1 MCEGQAS
8 LGILRI
14 YTCYPPDSQGIYHLL
29 GHLLNPLT
37 RVLICIGGI
46 RVELMNKKIVM
57 SVHSRLGYWI
67 RYERKRLLE
76 LTNNPM
82 LRQDKFILLNEDE
95 HFFDFVPGETVCSR
109 PILSRIE
116 NGKVV
121 YEKSLIDFFLKR
133 FGKKYRINDK
143 ECHLMNTTIQA
154 FHVYLFEN
162 CKLDITYLSLI
173 CEDTND
179 KIEDNLLWDED
190 YILLKKLIKWYENFE
205 VLSKIEFV
213 EVIKKFRI
221 YHESLKDIVIFYLC
235 FSVYF
240 NPELWTYN
248 KDLKQLISEDYSSNE
263 LLTIFN
269 DLFNNHETNVIRSF
283 YRYRHLIKDDSF
295 LFKFIQP
302 IRMIFDNHTNYKK
315 YHNLSYL
322 CLIHKIHIKEYI
334 ANSPIELILFNYL
347 MDHSIDESKNIN
359 ELLGLI
365 KDEPNPR
372 ILNKL
377 VLQQIYPKI
386 KSKGHM
392 LRVLSFILE

>member
-1 MCEGQAS
+1 
-8 LGILRI
+8 
-14 YTCYPPDSQGIYHLL
+14 
-29 GHLLNPLT
+29 
-37 RVLICIGGI
+37 
-46 RVELMNKKIVM
+46 MNKKIVM

-67 RYERKRLLE
+67 KYERKRLFE
-76 LTNNPM
+76 QTNNPK

-95 HFFDFVPGETVCSR
+95 HFFDFVPGEAVCSR

-133 FGKKYRINDK
+133 FGKKYRIKDE
-143 ECHLMNTTIQA
+143 ECHLINATIQA
-154 FHVYLFEN
+154 YKVYLFEN
-162 CKLDITYLSLI
+162 CNIDLSYLSLI
-173 CEDTND
+173 CEDTNHKVD
-179 KIEDNLLWDED
+179 ENLLWDED
-190 YILLKKLIKWYENFE
+190 YIVLKKLVKWFENFE
-205 VLSKIEFV
+205 VISKIEFG

-221 YHESLKDIVIFYLC
+221 YHEGLRDILVFYLC

-240 NPELWTYN
+240 NPELWSYN
-248 KDLKQLISEDYSSNE
+248 KDVKQLIAEDYSSNE

-269 DLFNNHETNVIRSF
+269 DLFNNHEVNVIRSF
-283 YRYRHLIKDDSF
+283 YRYKHLIKDDSF
-295 LFKFIQP
+295 LHKLIQP
-302 IRMIFDNHTNYKK
+302 IKMIFDKHSYNKK
-315 YHNLSYL
+315 YHNLGYL
-322 CLIHKIHIKEYI
+322 CLIHKIHVKEYT
-334 ANSPIELILFNYL
+334 AYTPIESILFNYL

-359 ELLGLI
+359 ELLNLI

-372 ILNKL
+372 MLNKL